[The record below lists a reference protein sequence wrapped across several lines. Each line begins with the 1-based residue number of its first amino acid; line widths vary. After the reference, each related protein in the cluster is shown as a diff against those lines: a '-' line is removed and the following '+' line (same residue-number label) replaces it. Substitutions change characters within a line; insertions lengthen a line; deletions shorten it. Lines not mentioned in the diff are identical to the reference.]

1 MDSTLKDRI
10 MTALS
15 QVEDPQLRQDLV
27 SLDMI
32 AGLKAS
38 ADVTE
43 LTLKLVSLR
52 SAHRDSLE
60 AAVRSA
66 LAELPG
72 LGRLEVGFSDLLT
85 DVQTE
90 VLPGVKHVISVGSG
104 KGGVGKSTVAANLAA
119 ALALEG
125 ATVGMLDADIY
136 GPSQSRMFG
145 VEGRRLL
152 ADDDKR
158 ILPLTS
164 HGVRI
169 ISIANLVEDGQALTW
184 RGPILHGT
192 LTQMIQQTLWGELDY
207 LVVDMPPGTGD
218 VQLSLSQLVQ
228 LTGAV
233 LVTTPQEVAM
243 MDVRRAYSMLR
254 KTHVPVLGI
263 VENMS
268 WYELPDG
275 ERDHIFGEGG
285 AARFAEKENIP
296 LLGQVPIRS
305 ALRAAGDGGTP
316 LVIAEP
322 DNPVSL
328 QLRRTAR
335 SLAGRISQQAL
346 MSLPVMGG

>member
-1 MDSTLKDRI
+1 MNGTLRDRI
-10 MTALS
+10 TAALS
-15 QVEDPQLRQDLV
+15 SVSDPELHDDIV
-27 SLDMI
+27 SLGMI
-32 AGLKAS
+32 GKVEAEGTHAAVTVVLTVAAAPHKQELESRIRAALAGLAGL
-38 ADVTE
+38 DTVDITF
-43 LTLKLVSLR
+43 
-52 SAHRDSLE
+52 D
-60 AAVRSA
+60 A
-66 LAELPG
+66 LAERSGTEPLPG
-72 LGRLEVGFSDLLT
+72 IR
-85 DVQTE
+85 
-90 VLPGVKHVISVGSG
+90 HVISVGSG
-104 KGGVGKSTVAANLAA
+104 KGGVGKSTVTANLAA

-125 ATVGMLDADIY
+125 ASVGLLDADIY
-136 GPSQSRMFG
+136 GPSQARMFG

-207 LVVDMPPGTGD
+207 LLVDMPPGTGD

-228 LTGAV
+228 LSGAV

-263 VENMS
+263 IENMS

-275 ERDHIFGEGG
+275 QRDHIFGEGG
-285 AARFAEKENIP
+285 ASSFAETERIP
-296 LLGQVPIRS
+296 LLGQIPIRTR
-305 ALRAAGDGGTP
+305 LREAADSGAP
-316 LVIAEP
+316 LVIREP
-322 DNPVSL
+322 DNPASL

-335 SLAGRISQQAL
+335 LLAAEVSRQAL
-346 MSLPVMGG
+346 TALPVVGG

>member
-1 MDSTLKDRI
+1 MNGTVKDNI
-10 MTALS
+10 ISALRT
-15 QVEDPQLRQDLV
+15 VLDPQLPEDIV
-27 SLDMI
+27 SLGMVGNVAADGTHADVSI
-32 AGLKAS
+32 AIVAEASPDRPELEKRIRAALGGVAGLDTVNLNFDAQ
-38 ADVTE
+38 T
-43 LTLKLVSLR
+43 
-52 SAHRDSLE
+52 
-60 AAVRSA
+60 
-66 LAELPG
+66 
-72 LGRLEVGFSDLLT
+72 GRA
-85 DVQTE
+85 QQE
-90 VLPGVKHVISVGSG
+90 VLPGVKFVISVGSG

-119 ALALEG
+119 SLALEG
-125 ATVGMLDADIY
+125 ASVGLLDADIY
-136 GPSQSRMFG
+136 GPSQARMFG

-207 LVVDMPPGTGD
+207 LIVDMPPGTGD

-228 LTGAV
+228 LSGAV

-275 ERDHIFGEGG
+275 QRDYIFGEGG
-285 AARFAEKENIP
+285 ARRFAETEHVE
-296 LLGQVPIRS
+296 LLGQIPIRTR
-305 ALRAAGDGGTP
+305 LREAADSGAP

-322 DNPVSL
+322 DNPASL
-328 QLRRTAR
+328 QLRRSAR
-335 SLAGRISQQAL
+335 MMVREVSQQA
-346 MSLPVMGG
+346 MTSLPVVGG